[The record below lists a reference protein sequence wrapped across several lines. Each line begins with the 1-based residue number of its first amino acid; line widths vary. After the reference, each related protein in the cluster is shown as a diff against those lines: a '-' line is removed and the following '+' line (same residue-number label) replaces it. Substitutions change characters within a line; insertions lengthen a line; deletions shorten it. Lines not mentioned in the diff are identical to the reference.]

1 MSKTE
6 VFRDL
11 NEVRAAKERLR
22 AERDRVQEG
31 LKARLELAGD
41 PGFHKSLLGGA
52 LGGLLR
58 SWRPMKGLAE
68 VLGGSAGTA
77 GSILSMVLGAKARTP
92 MGSLLI
98 GLASSAI
105 PALIDRLGEEPDA
118 FGPKLKRE
126 LGVSWERVKDYVNER
141 RKAHQ
146 ESPSEE

>member
-1 MSKTE
+1 
-6 VFRDL
+6 
-11 NEVRAAKERLR
+11 
-22 AERDRVQEG
+22 
-31 LKARLELAGD
+31 
-41 PGFHKSLLGGA
+41 
-52 LGGLLR
+52 
-58 SWRPMKGLAE
+58 
-68 VLGGSAGTA
+68 
-77 GSILSMVLGAKARTP
+77 